1 LNGVGVKRTASGK
14 GSGIDERAGRIG
26 AVVVCVGLGR
36 EFEARLEQFVT
47 TAEDI
52 KEAREALIEL
62 GKDIARRGSEVE
74 LWQAQIA
81 YTQMFAKM
89 GTSTPGDDEVTKEY
103 EGANRRLFSLFEK
116 GWKAEDRL
124 LFRCYW
130 EFKKRLVYR
139 HRAEG

>member
-1 LNGVGVKRTASGK
+1 MEDSMF
-14 GSGIDERAGRIG
+14 D
-26 AVVVCVGLGR
+26 
-36 EFEARLEQFVT
+36 EQFVT
-47 TAEDI
+47 TAEEI

-89 GTSTPGDDEVTKEY
+89 GTSEPGDDEVTKEY
-103 EGANRRLFSLFEK
+103 EAANRRLFSKFEK
-116 GWKAEDRL
+116 EWKAEDRL

-130 EFKKRLVYR
+130 EFKSGWCTTTGRKAKMPLMTFEVWLGETGRR
-139 HRAEG
+139 

>member
-1 LNGVGVKRTASGK
+1 MEDSMF
-14 GSGIDERAGRIG
+14 D
-26 AVVVCVGLGR
+26 
-36 EFEARLEQFVT
+36 EQFVT
-47 TAEDI
+47 TAEEI

-62 GKDIARRGSEVE
+62 GKDIVRRGNEVE

-89 GTSTPGDDEVTKEY
+89 GTSKPGDDEVTKEY
-103 EGANRRLFSLFEK
+103 EAANRRLFSLFEK

-130 EFKKRLVYR
+130 EFKKRLVYH
-139 HRAEG
+139 HRVES